1 LKKQCAS
8 GPASAVRSQF
18 NGGFFNFPTVEQK
31 YKTDNEVSNDR
42 FVRFF
47 YLSVLNAG
55 RSVMGIK
62 LDISRKGVITLA
74 GAKAIVQISNV
85 NKYYD
90 RNHVVS
96 DLNMEVYEGEFLS
109 ILGPSGCGKTT
120 TLRMIA
126 GFEQQ
131 TEGVITVEGERV
143 EDKEPFDRN
152 VNTVFQS
159 YALFPHMNV
168 YDNIAFGLKMKKT
181 AKAQIKKMVT
191 DTLAMVQLTG
201 FEKRF
206 PAQLSGGQ
214 KQRVAIAR
222 AIVNKP
228 RVLLLDEPLGA
239 LDMKL
244 RKQMQIEMKRLQKK
258 LGITFIYVTHDQEEA
273 MTMSDRIAV
282 MNAGVLEQIDVPGE
296 IYEHPKS
303 RFVADFIGES
313 NLFDT
318 VVDSAE
324 DDIYHLKAESGD
336 VLGSGGSFKPNELIC
351 VSVRPE
357 KTKYSEKPVSGFSI
371 SGVVRENIY
380 IGTLVKSIIVLQND
394 HELKICT
401 LAGEPYPKSG
411 TMQYVYWEPKDAV
424 LMPTYSQT
432 VHALIDNVDLGDY
445 IDKRKDSLG
454 EQAKV
459 AP

>member
-1 LKKQCAS
+1 
-8 GPASAVRSQF
+8 
-18 NGGFFNFPTVEQK
+18 VE
-31 YKTDNEVSNDR
+31 S
-42 FVRFF
+42 
-47 YLSVLNAG
+47 
-55 RSVMGIK
+55 
-62 LDISRKGVITLA
+62 
-74 GAKAIVQISNV
+74 
-85 NKYYD
+85 
-90 RNHVVS
+90 
-96 DLNMEVYEGEFLS
+96 
-109 ILGPSGCGKTT
+109 
-120 TLRMIA
+120 
-126 GFEQQ
+126 
-131 TEGVITVEGERV
+131 ERV

-159 YALFPHMNV
+159 YALFPHMDV
-168 YDNIAFGLKMKKT
+168 YNNIAFGLKMKKT
-181 AKAQIKKMVT
+181 SKAQIKQMVT
-191 DTLAMVQLTG
+191 DVLAMVQLTG

-244 RKQMQIEMKRLQKK
+244 RKQMQIELKRLQKK

-318 VVDSAE
+318 TVDTIE
-324 DDIYHLKAESGD
+324 GDLYHLKCETGD
-336 VLGSGGSFKPNELIC
+336 VLGMGVHFELKELIC

-357 KTKYSEKPVSGFSI
+357 KTKCSETPVPGFSI
-371 SGVVRENIY
+371 DGIVRENIY
-380 IGTLVKSIIVLQND
+380 IGTLIKSIIVMKND
-394 HELKICT
+394 HELKVST

-411 TMQYVYWEPKDAV
+411 TKQYVYWESKDAV
-424 LMPTYSQT
+424 LMPTYSQK
-432 VHALIDNVDLGDY
+432 VHSLIENVDLGDY
-445 IDKRKDSLG
+445 MDKRKENLG
-454 EQAKV
+454 EQTKV